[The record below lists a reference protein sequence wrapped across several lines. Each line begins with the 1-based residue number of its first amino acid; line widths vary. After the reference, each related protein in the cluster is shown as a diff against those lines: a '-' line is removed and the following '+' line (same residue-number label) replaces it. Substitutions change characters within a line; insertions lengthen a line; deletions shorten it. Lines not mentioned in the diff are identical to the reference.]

1 MTDTICPLCGKPNSP
16 DRDECQYC
24 QAPLKT
30 AGFLPPAGDQDEFDQ
45 LLSLSGTADEGIGLP
60 KQPESTSP
68 FEDAVPDWLKETE
81 AGFLEK
87 SDGELEG
94 PASEG
99 ISAQIDSLLSQPTS
113 PDSENEPKIDDDWLA
128 SLLSE
133 VGVGEPGQE
142 IPQEITMEEEVVEA
156 EAVESVP
163 SIEEPAEEEPL
174 IPVDGGEKPEW
185 LTALEASSVYKLEGG
200 IPPSEAGPT
209 DASVMETG
217 EAENQVQAEIPD
229 WIGKTAPEETPSR
242 PQEAEIP
249 LSPAELPSWLE
260 ALRPADT
267 TEPSGPVEDVS
278 AADVV
283 TAGPLIGLRGV
294 ISAHPAAIRAR
305 KPPTYSIKLR
315 VTDEQRARVE
325 MMEALL
331 ADEQKPKPL
340 PSQPILT
347 SRNIFRLVIAVALLV
362 PIAWMIITGSQQI
375 PPPQPGD
382 LPGVIDFTQQV
393 QLIPAGAPVLI
404 AFDYEAGF
412 SGEMNQAIS
421 TLINQLVIKG
431 AFMTLVTTNPSG
443 SALAESTIQNNTE
456 LSGTNSAYTNL
467 GYIPGGTIGLLGLAT
482 SPKTILPYSL
492 TEENVWAN
500 APLDTI
506 SSVADFNAVIVITSD
521 ADTARAW
528 IEQVGPSLQKVGRPL
543 LFVTSSQAEPLI
555 LPYYEASP
563 AQVQGMVSGLPGG
576 LAYGRT
582 VGNISQNGLW
592 DAYSIGISASVLIIL
607 IGTIAGVVV
616 KMPENDK
623 KKEN

>member
-1 MTDTICPLCGKPNSP
+1 MTDIICPLCGKPNPP

-30 AGFLPPAGDQDEFDQ
+30 SGFLPPAGDQDEFGQ
-45 LLSLSGTADEGIGLP
+45 LLPPSGSADEGIGLP
-60 KQPESTSP
+60 AQPESTSP
-68 FEDAVPDWLKETE
+68 FDEAIPDWLKETE
-81 AGFLEK
+81 ASFLEK
-87 SDGELEG
+87 SDTEPEEPAPEG
-94 PASEG
+94 V
-99 ISAQIDSLLSQPTS
+99 SAQIDSLLSQPSS

-133 VGVGEPGQE
+133 VGVGESEPE
-142 IPQEITMEEEVVEA
+142 IPQGITEEEAIEA
-156 EAVESVP
+156 ESDESIP
-163 SIEEPAEEEPL
+163 SIEEPVEEEPHL
-174 IPVDGGEKPEW
+174 PVEAVEKPEW
-185 LTALEASSVYKLEGG
+185 LTDLEASSIYKLEGV
-200 IPPSEAGPT
+200 IPPVEAGPM
-209 DASVMETG
+209 DAGVAESGET
-217 EAENQVQAEIPD
+217 EEQAPAEIPD
-229 WIGKTAPEETPSR
+229 WIGKAIPEESPSE
-242 PQEAEIP
+242 PQETETP
-249 LSPAELPSWLE
+249 LTPAELPSWLE

-267 TEPSGPVEDVS
+267 TEPSEPVEDVS

-294 ISAHPAAIRAR
+294 ISAHPAAIRAH

-325 MMEALL
+325 MMEVLL

-362 PIAWMIITGSQQI
+362 PIAWMIVTGSQQV
-375 PPPQPGD
+375 PPPQPGN
-382 LPGVIDFTQQV
+382 LPGVVDFTQQV
-393 QLIPAGAPVLI
+393 QLLPAGAPVLI

-412 SGEMNQAIS
+412 SGELNQAIS
-421 TLINQLVIKG
+421 TLINQLTIKG

-443 SALAESTIQNNTE
+443 PALGENMIQNNIQ
-456 LSGTNSAYTNL
+456 LSETNSNYANL
-467 GYIPGGTIGLLGLAT
+467 GYIPGGTMGLLGLAT
-482 SPKTILPYSL
+482 SPRAMLPYSL
-492 TEENVWAN
+492 NADNIWAN
-500 APLDTI
+500 PPLNTV
-506 SSVADFNAVIVITSD
+506 SSVADFNAVIVITND

-543 LFVTSSQAEPLI
+543 LFVASSQAEPLI
-555 LPYYEASP
+555 LPYYKASP
-563 AQVQGMVSGLPGG
+563 AQVQGLVAGLTGG

-582 VGNISQNGLW
+582 VGSVPQNGLW
-592 DAYSIGISASVLIIL
+592 DAFSIGISASVLIIL

-616 KMPENDK
+616 KMPANEK